1 MDKRARHVRASLVHK
16 IHEDSNHLSLRKL
29 VNSDEDGWDVSVTW
43 VEIDGRHPTLRTD
56 ASTRVYYI
64 LDGDFNFIIN
74 GEAEIVAG
82 PGDSVVIYRSC
93 TYEFNGT
100 GSYLVING
108 PAFQEGDDRY
118 LADVENLPGG

>member
-1 MDKRARHVRASLVHK
+1 VHE

-29 VNSDEDGWDVSVTW
+29 VNSDEDGRDVSVTW

-64 LDGDFNFIIN
+64 LDGDFNFIID
-74 GEAEIVAG
+74 GEAEIVVG
-82 PGDSVVIYRSC
+82 RGDSIVIYRSC
-93 TYEFNGT
+93 TYEFTGT
-100 GSYLVING
+100 GNYLVING

-118 LADVENLPGG
+118 LTDVENLSGG